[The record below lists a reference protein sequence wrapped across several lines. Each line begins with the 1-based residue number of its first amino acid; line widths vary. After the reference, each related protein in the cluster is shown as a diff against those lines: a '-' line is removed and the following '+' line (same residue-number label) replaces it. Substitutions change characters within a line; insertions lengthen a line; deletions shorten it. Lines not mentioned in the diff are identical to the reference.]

1 MPGKTDL
8 KKTLDCYRAGA
19 ALRVVEV
26 PDLRYLMVDGHGD
39 PNTSTEYTEALKA
52 LYPLAYAIKAASK
65 QELGR
70 DYVVPPLEGLWWS
83 DDMAAFTSRRNKSQW
98 DWTMML
104 MVPEW
109 ISEQTYEAALRKVT
123 SKSADARL
131 QDVRRETLSEGL
143 CVQVLHHGAYDD
155 EAAVLDRMHN
165 EFIPKN
171 GLTMTGKHHE
181 IYLSDPRRTAAEKLR
196 TILRQPVTRAPASGT
211 DW

>member
-1 MPGKTDL
+1 M
-8 KKTLDCYRAGA
+8 
-19 ALRVVEV
+19 VEV

-39 PNTSTEYTEALKA
+39 PNTSTEYLQVLKA

-165 EFIPKN
+165 E
-171 GLTMTGKHHE
+171 
-181 IYLSDPRRTAAEKLR
+181 SDPQERSDDDREAPRDLSERPTAH
-196 TILRQPVTRAPASGT
+196 GG
-211 DW
+211 